1 MISFFKQIAT
11 YCINGELNM
20 DPWQDLCLDNLL
32 HTSSNS
38 KMFIYVGD
46 CRGIGSSNN
55 VKSEA
60 KNKPSKSGH
69 KREI

>member
-1 MISFFKQIAT
+1 
-11 YCINGELNM
+11 M